1 MTCTVT
7 ATVMGGLGA
16 PFPTDVDLAESTTV
30 VVAADSSILVKPNL
44 ACVFQPF
51 QCTTDGGGLLSHA
64 GGRLCWPAASN
75 AHRPV

>member
-44 ACVFQPF
+44 ACVFQLF
-51 QCTTDGGGLLSHA
+51 QRTADGWSVVSCRWQAMLA
-64 GGRLCWPAASN
+64 CC
-75 AHRPV
+75 